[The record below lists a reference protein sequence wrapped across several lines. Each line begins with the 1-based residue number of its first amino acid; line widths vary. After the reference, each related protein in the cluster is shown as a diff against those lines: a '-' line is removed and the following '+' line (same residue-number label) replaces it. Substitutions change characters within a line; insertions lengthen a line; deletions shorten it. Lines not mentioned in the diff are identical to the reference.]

1 MTLAISDAQLLR
13 AAQMIR
19 DNGGGPI
26 LDAALEGAESLC
38 NVIPAL
44 KSGGKILTLQA
55 TGRELPA
62 AAGHEHEDGAC
73 TQVERTINEMFFK
86 NCQKV
91 PVAALRCALV
101 QAINQRSWPQFRN
114 ILGKMEAYFTA
125 TGFAGAGITADGQ
138 NTTVFNPAF
147 ATAPG
152 QSIMLRVEARYALP
166 FIPGCF
172 WGTLSFTNNNNTPAE
187 VNYTFIQY
195 KFWVGRRDATSQSQ
209 LYQWSDDVFM
219 YGSRFRC
226 GDACTRIPIS
236 NPTMCDELNI
246 VGPESA
252 LYMQIDNL
260 SAASESISGQQLV
273 VEFGGL
279 EDKCCRSCAV
289 GGSCSCK
296 GKH

>member
-1 MTLAISDAQLLR
+1 MTLMITDAQLLR

-19 DNGGGPI
+19 DQGGSAL
-26 LDAALEGAESLC
+26 LDAALEGADSLC
-38 NVIPAL
+38 ALVPAL
-44 KSGGKILTLQA
+44 KTGGKVLAL
-55 TGRELPA
+55 TGRELPSTTVQQ
-62 AAGHEHEDGAC
+62 EGAC
-73 TQVERTINEMFFK
+73 TAVERMINEMFFK

-91 PVAALRCALV
+91 PVPALRCALV
-101 QAINQRSWPQFRN
+101 TTINQRSWPQYRN
-114 ILGKMEAYFTA
+114 ILGKMEAYFTT
-125 TGFAGAGITADGQ
+125 TGFTGTGITADGQ
-138 NTTVFNPAF
+138 NPTTFVPAF
-147 ATAPG
+147 AVAPN
-152 QSIMLRVEARYALP
+152 QSIMLRVEPRYALP

-195 KFWVGRRDATSQSQ
+195 KFWVGRRDATAQSQ

-246 VGPESA
+246 VGPDSA

-260 SAASESISGQQLV
+260 PSASESINGQQLV

-279 EDKCCRSCAV
+279 EQKCCQSCAI
-289 GGSCSCK
+289 GGSCGCK